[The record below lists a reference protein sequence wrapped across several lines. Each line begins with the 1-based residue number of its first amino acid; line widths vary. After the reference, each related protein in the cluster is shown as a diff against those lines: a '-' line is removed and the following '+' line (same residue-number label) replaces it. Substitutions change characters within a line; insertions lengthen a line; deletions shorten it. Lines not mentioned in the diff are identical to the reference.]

1 MENSDKPSAS
11 NQFLP
16 WPDLMRI
23 GLGQLK
29 LSPEEFWRT
38 TPKELKYAIEGQL
51 NCLIGHHDYE
61 PLSKKTL
68 DELMQR
74 FPD

>member
-1 MENSDKPSAS
+1 MENNDKTSKPKR
-11 NQFLP
+11 FLP
-16 WPDLMRI
+16 WQDLMRI

-68 DELMQR
+68 DELMQK